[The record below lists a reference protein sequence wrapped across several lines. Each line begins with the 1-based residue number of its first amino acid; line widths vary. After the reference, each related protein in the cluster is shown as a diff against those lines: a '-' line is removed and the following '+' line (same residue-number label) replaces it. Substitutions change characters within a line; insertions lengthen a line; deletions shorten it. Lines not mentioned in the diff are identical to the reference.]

1 MYKTPP
7 SFEGVR
13 QINRGKVLTLI
24 HESPGIDRTEIA
36 GLIGITNA
44 AITNIVN
51 ELIRSRLVEE
61 GPSSVIA
68 LTRGRK
74 RVGLWIN
81 KHGGYV
87 LGVSVLATHA
97 SVTLS
102 NLLGTVI
109 DEVSFYP
116 KSPADPFNTL
126 DEVAYHAAKLC
137 KLHKVKRSRLLG
149 VGFAI
154 AGFLNKTSQSLQSAP
169 YLGWPKFDLREEFQR
184 RFKCP
189 LVIENVTRCI
199 ASAETRIGSFIGAK
213 NLVLVRAALG
223 VGGAIISDGELLTG
237 NRYLAGDLGHLLA
250 ERDGVLCSC
259 GKRGCLNT
267 VASGWSIIHKLGM
280 GDSGYENIKQFR
292 SLDKLLRD
300 IINDCNEED
309 SQTADLVRNAGAL
322 LGTHLVNVL
331 QVLDT
336 EFCVLTGPLGRNR
349 IYVEAFR
356 SQLIEVGYQGK
367 VVCSEDTNVLSPAA
381 ASVGLAMS
389 NLVFSASLNVDAL
402 MDESLNHSIAARR

>member
-36 GLIGITNA
+36 GLVGITNA

-51 ELIRSRLVEE
+51 ELIRSRIVEE

-356 SQLIEVGYQGK
+356 NQLIEVGYQGK

-381 ASVGLAMS
+381 ASVGLALS

-402 MDESLNHSIAARR
+402 MGESLNHSIAARR

>member
-1 MYKTPP
+1 M
-7 SFEGVR
+7 
-13 QINRGKVLTLI
+13 
-24 HESPGIDRTEIA
+24 
-36 GLIGITNA
+36 
-44 AITNIVN
+44 
-51 ELIRSRLVEE
+51 
-61 GPSSVIA
+61 
-68 LTRGRK
+68 
-74 RVGLWIN
+74 WIN
-81 KHGGYV
+81 KDGGYV
-87 LGVSVLATHA
+87 LGVTVLATHA
-97 SVTLS
+97 SVTLTD
-102 NLLGTVI
+102 LLGAVI

-116 KSPADPFNTL
+116 KLPADPFSTL
-126 DEVAYHAAKLC
+126 DEVAHHAAKIC
-137 KLHKVKRSRLLG
+137 KLHKVAQSRLLG

-154 AGFLNKTSQSLQSAP
+154 AGFLNETSQSLQSAP
-169 YLGWPKFDLREEFQR
+169 YLGWPKFDLRDELWL

-199 ASAETRIGSFIGAK
+199 AIAETRIGSFIGAK

-280 GDSGYENIKQFR
+280 GDSAYENIKQFR
-292 SLDKLLRD
+292 SHDKLLRY
-300 IINDCNEED
+300 IINDCNDED
-309 SQTADLVRNAGAL
+309 SQTAALVRNAGAL

-349 IYVEAFR
+349 IYVESFR
-356 SQLIEVGYQGK
+356 KQLFEVGYLGK
-367 VVCSEDTNVLSPAA
+367 VVCSEGTNVLSPAA
-381 ASVGLAMS
+381 ASVGLALS

-402 MDESLNHSIAARR
+402 MAESLNHSMAARR

>member
-36 GLIGITNA
+36 GLVGITNA

-280 GDSGYENIKQFR
+280 GDSAYENIKQFR

-356 SQLIEVGYQGK
+356 NQLIEVGYQGK

-381 ASVGLAMS
+381 ASVGLALS

>member
-36 GLIGITNA
+36 GLVGITNA

-356 SQLIEVGYQGK
+356 NQLIEVGYQGK

-381 ASVGLAMS
+381 ASVGLALS

-402 MDESLNHSIAARR
+402 IDESLNHSIAARR

>member
-36 GLIGITNA
+36 GLVGITNA

-292 SLDKLLRD
+292 SYDKLLRD
-300 IINDCNEED
+300 IINDCNDED

-356 SQLIEVGYQGK
+356 NRLIEIGYQGK

-381 ASVGLAMS
+381 ASVGLALS

-402 MDESLNHSIAARR
+402 MAESLNHSIAGRR

>member
-36 GLIGITNA
+36 GLVGITNA

-61 GPSSVIA
+61 GPSSVIS

-300 IINDCNEED
+300 IINDCNDED

-356 SQLIEVGYQGK
+356 NQLIEVGYQGK

-381 ASVGLAMS
+381 ASVGLALS

>member
-61 GPSSVIA
+61 GPSSVISVN
-68 LTRGRK
+68 RGRK

-87 LGVSVLATHA
+87 LGVTVLATHA

-292 SLDKLLRD
+292 SYDKLLRD
-300 IINDCNEED
+300 IINDCNDED

-356 SQLIEVGYQGK
+356 SQLTEVGYQGK

-381 ASVGLAMS
+381 ASVGLALS

>member
-36 GLIGITNA
+36 GLVGITNA

-61 GPSSVIA
+61 GPSSVIS

-87 LGVSVLATHA
+87 LGVSVLATHT

-356 SQLIEVGYQGK
+356 NQLIEVGYQGK

-381 ASVGLAMS
+381 ASVGLALS

-402 MDESLNHSIAARR
+402 MGESLNHSIAARR

>member
-36 GLIGITNA
+36 GLVGITNA

-87 LGVSVLATHA
+87 LGVTVLATHA

-199 ASAETRIGSFIGAK
+199 AIAETRIGSFIGTK

-237 NRYLAGDLGHLLA
+237 NRHLAGDLGHLLA

-292 SLDKLLRD
+292 SYDKLLRD
-300 IINDCNEED
+300 IINDCNDED

-356 SQLIEVGYQGK
+356 NQLIEVGYSGK
-367 VVCSEDTNVLSPAA
+367 VVCSED
-381 ASVGLAMS
+381 
-389 NLVFSASLNVDAL
+389 
-402 MDESLNHSIAARR
+402 

>member
-1 MYKTPP
+1 MYTNTTN
-7 SFEGVR
+7 FEGVR
-13 QINRGKVLTLI
+13 QTNRGKVLTLI

-36 GLIGITNA
+36 TSVGITNA
-44 AITNIVN
+44 AITNIVS

-61 GPSSVIA
+61 GAPSAVSFN
-68 LTRGRK
+68 RGRK

-81 KHGGYV
+81 KDGGYV
-87 LGVSVLATHA
+87 LGVTVLATHA
-97 SVTLS
+97 SVTLTD
-102 NLLGTVI
+102 LLGTVI

-116 KSPADPFNTL
+116 KLPADPFSTL
-126 DEVAYHAAKLC
+126 DEVAHHAAKIC
-137 KLHKVKRSRLLG
+137 KLHKVAQSRLLG

-154 AGFLNKTSQSLQSAP
+154 AGFLNETSQSLQSAP
-169 YLGWPKFDLREEFQR
+169 YLGWPKFDLRDELWL

-199 ASAETRIGSFIGAK
+199 AIAETRIGSFIGAK
-213 NLVLVRAALG
+213 NLVVVRAALG

-292 SLDKLLRD
+292 SHDKLLRD
-300 IINDCNEED
+300 IINECNDED

-322 LGTHLVNVL
+322 LGTHLFNVL

-356 SQLIEVGYQGK
+356 NRLIEVGYLGK
-367 VVCSEDTNVLSPAA
+367 IVCSEDTNVLSPAA
-381 ASVGLAMS
+381 ASVGLALS

-402 MDESLNHSIAARR
+402 MAESLNHSMAARR

>member
-1 MYKTPP
+1 MYIPPP

-24 HESPGIDRTEIA
+24 HESPGIERTEIA
-36 GLIGITNA
+36 GLVGITNA

>member
-1 MYKTPP
+1 MYIPPP

-61 GPSSVIA
+61 GPSSVISVN
-68 LTRGRK
+68 RGRK

-87 LGVSVLATHA
+87 LGVTVLATHA

-116 KSPADPFNTL
+116 KLPADPFNTL
-126 DEVAYHAAKLC
+126 DEVAYYAAKLC

-169 YLGWPKFDLREEFQR
+169 YLGWPKFDLREEFQL

-199 ASAETRIGSFIGAK
+199 AIAETRIGSFIGAK

-223 VGGAIISDGELLTG
+223 IGGAIISDGQLLTG
-237 NRYLAGDLGHLLA
+237 NRHLAGDLGHLLA

-292 SLDKLLRD
+292 SHDKLLRD
-300 IINDCNEED
+300 IINDCNDEN

-367 VVCSEDTNVLSPAA
+367 VVCSEDTNLLSPAA

>member
-36 GLIGITNA
+36 GLVGITNA

-61 GPSSVIA
+61 GPSSVIS

-87 LGVSVLATHA
+87 LGVSVLATHT

-102 NLLGTVI
+102 NLLGKVI

-356 SQLIEVGYQGK
+356 NQLIEVGYQGK

-381 ASVGLAMS
+381 ASVGLALS

>member
-36 GLIGITNA
+36 GLVGITNA

-61 GPSSVIA
+61 GPSSVIS

-356 SQLIEVGYQGK
+356 NQLIEVGYQGK

-381 ASVGLAMS
+381 ASVGLALS

>member
-1 MYKTPP
+1 MYIPPP

-36 GLIGITNA
+36 GLVGITNA

-116 KSPADPFNTL
+116 KLPADPFNTL
-126 DEVAYHAAKLC
+126 DEVAYYAAKLC

-381 ASVGLAMS
+381 ASVGLALS

>member
-36 GLIGITNA
+36 GLVGITNA

-356 SQLIEVGYQGK
+356 NQLIEVGYQGK

>member
-36 GLIGITNA
+36 GLVGITNA

-61 GPSSVIA
+61 GPSSVIS

-87 LGVSVLATHA
+87 LGVSVLATHT

-280 GDSGYENIKQFR
+280 GDSGCENIKQFR

-356 SQLIEVGYQGK
+356 NQLIEVGYQGK

-381 ASVGLAMS
+381 ASVGLALS

-402 MDESLNHSIAARR
+402 MGESLNHSIAARR

>member
-1 MYKTPP
+1 MYIPPP

-61 GPSSVIA
+61 GPSSVISVN
-68 LTRGRK
+68 RGRK

-87 LGVSVLATHA
+87 LGVTVLATHA

-223 VGGAIISDGELLTG
+223 VGGAIISDGQLLTG
-237 NRYLAGDLGHLLA
+237 NRHLAGDLGHLLA

-292 SLDKLLRD
+292 SHDKLLRD
-300 IINDCNEED
+300 IINDCNDED

-356 SQLIEVGYQGK
+356 SQLTEVGYQGK

-381 ASVGLAMS
+381 ASVGLALS

>member
-36 GLIGITNA
+36 GLVGITNA

-292 SLDKLLRD
+292 SHDKLLRD
-300 IINDCNEED
+300 IINDCNDEN

-356 SQLIEVGYQGK
+356 NQLIEVGYQGK

-381 ASVGLAMS
+381 ASVGLALS

>member
-36 GLIGITNA
+36 GLVGITNA

-154 AGFLNKTSQSLQSAP
+154 AGFLSKTSQSLQSAP

-356 SQLIEVGYQGK
+356 NQLIEVGYQGK

-381 ASVGLAMS
+381 ASVGLALS

>member
-36 GLIGITNA
+36 GLVGITNA

-292 SLDKLLRD
+292 SYDKLLRD
-300 IINDCNEED
+300 IINDCNDED

-336 EFCVLTGPLGRNR
+336 EFCVLTGPPGRNR

-356 SQLIEVGYQGK
+356 NQLIEVGYQGK

-381 ASVGLAMS
+381 ASVGLALS

>member
-36 GLIGITNA
+36 GLVGITNA

-154 AGFLNKTSQSLQSAP
+154 AGFLSKTSQSLQSAP

-199 ASAETRIGSFIGAK
+199 AIAETRIGSFIGAK

-223 VGGAIISDGELLTG
+223 VGGAIISDGQLLTG
-237 NRYLAGDLGHLLA
+237 NRHLAGDLGHLLA

-292 SLDKLLRD
+292 SYDKLLRD
-300 IINDCNEED
+300 IINDCNDED

-356 SQLIEVGYQGK
+356 SQLTEVGYQGK

>member
-36 GLIGITNA
+36 GLVGITNA

-356 SQLIEVGYQGK
+356 NQLIEVGYQGK

-381 ASVGLAMS
+381 ASVGLALS